1 MEPEEG
7 EDRTPL
13 LKEPRL
19 DGAGEGSGR
28 RRPSRARAAGPG
40 RGRAGL
46 RRLPGVVSPW
56 SRAGLGVA
64 GAERKG
70 SGGEAGGG
78 RGSDKR
84 CAGWFYE

>member
-28 RRPSRARAAGPG
+28 RPSPARAAGPG

-56 SRAGLGVA
+56 SRAGLWG
-64 GAERKG
+64 GWWGEEGER
-70 SGGEAGGG
+70 G
-78 RGSDKR
+78 RGW
-84 CAGWFYE
+84 GWSGVG

>member
-28 RRPSRARAAGPG
+28 RPSPARAAGPG

-56 SRAGLGVA
+56 SRAGLGAA
-64 GAERKG
+64 GGERKG

-78 RGSDKR
+78 RGLGKR
-84 CAGWFYE
+84 CAGCFCD